1 MLTGKKILMVI
12 APENFRCEELLA
24 PQEIF
29 EWQGAK
35 VIIASKVTGEIK
47 GMYGAVAEA
56 DIPLPEVEPGD
67 YDAVVFVGGSGARQ
81 YWDDPAIHDLTRRFR
96 DENKV
101 IGAICIAPVILDR
114 AGVLKG
120 CKISIFHSAASEIKT
135 ARVMNDRVTVD
146 GNIVTG
152 NGPDSAE
159 EFAGA
164 IIDQLKI

>member
-1 MLTGKKILMVI
+1 MLNGKKILMII
-12 APENFRCEELLA
+12 APENFRCEELLV

-56 DIPLPEVEPGD
+56 DIPLSEVETVD
-67 YDAVVFVGGSGARQ
+67 YDAVIFVGGSGAQQ
-81 YWDDPAIHDLTRRFR
+81 YWDDPAIHDLARRFR
-96 DENKV
+96 DEKKV

-120 CKISIFHSAASEIKT
+120 CKISIFHSASSEIKT
-135 ARVMNDRVTVD
+135 ARVTNNSVTVD

-152 NGPDSAE
+152 NGPDAAE
-159 EFAGA
+159 EFAGG
-164 IIDQLKI
+164 IVDQLTK